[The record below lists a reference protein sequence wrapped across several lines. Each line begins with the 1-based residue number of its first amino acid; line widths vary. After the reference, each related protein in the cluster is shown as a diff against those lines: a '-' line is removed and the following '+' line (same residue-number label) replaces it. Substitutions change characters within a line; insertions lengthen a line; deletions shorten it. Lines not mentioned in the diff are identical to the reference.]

1 MAEVKAYEPPG
12 DDEPRPYDAETIDAT
27 PEPADS
33 PVDPP
38 ARGATFADIL
48 GRADERRPIVP
59 ASLRSRA
66 GRHSLVVLAA
76 GYVTHGALFQLAH
89 SPQYAGQ
96 AVFYSPRG
104 LWRVLARAVWWA
116 RAEHGNFD
124 LRQRAAAS
132 GDAEAWLKLNRDRRQ
147 DSRPRGSA

>member
-27 PEPADS
+27 PEPVGS

-38 ARGATFADIL
+38 AKGATFADIL

-66 GRHSLVVLAA
+66 GRRSLVILAA
-76 GYVTHGALFQLAH
+76 GFVTHGALFHATH
-89 SPQYAGQ
+89 SPLYAGQ

-104 LWRVLARAVWWA
+104 LWRVL
-116 RAEHGNFD
+116 
-124 LRQRAAAS
+124 
-132 GDAEAWLKLNRDRRQ
+132 
-147 DSRPRGSA
+147 